1 MNSSIESNETNNS
14 NDRVSINLPEVLPRS
29 PSERKRVLDASIR
42 REERKEIIFE
52 RKEQNEISNT
62 WESCCITMD
71 RRAVQFFSSVGI
83 IVLSMGFS
91 MWQLTHLP
99 VEEAQPYLGIM
110 SLCLGVAIDR
120 PKLDET

>member
-1 MNSSIESNETNNS
+1 LEEKREYREEKREESELTNN
-14 NDRVSINLPEVLPRS
+14 
-29 PSERKRVLDASIR
+29 
-42 REERKEIIFE
+42 
-52 RKEQNEISNT
+52 
-62 WESCCITMD
+62 WESCCFTLD

-83 IVLSMGFS
+83 IAVSMGFS

-99 VEEAQPYLGIM
+99 VEEAQPYLGIL